1 MSFRDPI
8 LCALIGCIAAGVA
21 YLTAWSVGADQATAL
36 YVSLAAWGP
45 FVALAGIVAL
55 GDLLFT
61 ESKTPTKLWGF
72 DASDPTE
79 GLPTP
84 QKTPQTDDKTPR
96 C

>member
-8 LCALIGCIAAGVA
+8 LCVLAGCIAAGVA

-45 FVALAGIVAL
+45 FVTLAGIAAL

-61 ESKTPTKLWGF
+61 ESKRPTKLWDF
-72 DASDPTE
+72 DASDPAE
-79 GLPTP
+79 SSPPPQETP
-84 QKTPQTDDKTPR
+84 LTDDKVSR